1 MPSPPAPLDWIR
13 YIHNYRTSTSKV
25 SKSDQENSILILT
38 KAYSMVSRTFMSRIQ
53 MLTDKQGGSVN
64 PSNIAVFPW
73 VFSRAS
79 NLPYISG
86 DNGVVWAT
94 STGS

>member
-1 MPSPPAPLDWIR
+1 
-13 YIHNYRTSTSKV
+13 
-25 SKSDQENSILILT
+25 
-38 KAYSMVSRTFMSRIQ
+38 MSRIQ